1 MSQDHDANPNG
12 EHLETGPARS
22 PDVSTAVQ
30 TQICKVLVAGSV
42 GVGKTTAVSAAS
54 DTPTLKTEVL
64 PTDDTQMR
72 KESTTVAMDFNVVWL
87 DDGLKVHLYG
97 TPGQKRFDF
106 MWGVLAKGTAGVVL
120 LADSTSEDVF
130 GDMQIYLDAFE
141 PMIHRQ
147 QLVVG
152 VTRLGSDTDRVL
164 QTYRDYFSERKLRVP
179 VLEADPRSRHD
190 VIILIRASLA
200 AARLRKQS

>member
-1 MSQDHDANPNG
+1 MDHKA
-12 EHLETGPARS
+12 
-22 PDVSTAVQ
+22 

-54 DTPTLKTEVL
+54 DTPILTTEVQ
-64 PTDDTQMR
+64 PTDDTQLQ
-72 KESTTVAMDFNVVWL
+72 KKSTTVAMDFNVVWL
-87 DDGLKVHLYG
+87 DDGFKVHLYG

-120 LADSTSEDVF
+120 LANHQSPDVF
-130 GDMQIYLDAFE
+130 DEMRVYLDAFQ

-152 VTRLGSDTDRVL
+152 VTRMGNDTEKDL
-164 QTYRDYFSERKLRVP
+164 QKYRDYFTQRDMRVP

-200 AARLRKQS
+200 AARLGRQE

>member
-1 MSQDHDANPNG
+1 MTSN
-12 EHLETGPARS
+12 T
-22 PDVSTAVQ
+22 

-42 GVGKTTAVSAAS
+42 GVGKTTAVSSAS
-54 DTPTLKTEVL
+54 DAPTLTTEAQ
-64 PTDDTQMR
+64 PTDDTQLQ
-72 KESTTVAMDFNVVWL
+72 KDTTTVAMDFNVVWL

-106 MWGVLAKGTAGVVL
+106 MWSVLAKGASGVVL
-120 LADSTSEDVF
+120 LANHKSEDVF
-130 GDMQIYLDAFE
+130 ADMQIYLDAFE
-141 PMIHRQ
+141 PMIHKQ

-152 VTRLGSDTDRVL
+152 VTRLGNDGDKAL
-164 QTYRDYFSERKLRVP
+164 QSYRDYFSQRDMRVP

-200 AARLRKQS
+200 AAQIIQPA

>member
-1 MSQDHDANPNG
+1 MTDRDIVA
-12 EHLETGPARS
+12 ETMEARE
-22 PDVSTAVQ
+22 
-30 TQICKVLVAGSV
+30 TQICKVLVAGPV
-42 GVGKTTAVSAAS
+42 GVGKTTAVSVAS
-54 DTPTLKTEVL
+54 DTPILSTEVH
-64 PTDDTQMR
+64 PSDDTQLQ
-72 KESTTVAMDFNVVWL
+72 KESTTVAMDFNTVWL

-120 LADSTSEDVF
+120 LADNNSDNVF
-130 GDMQIYLDAFE
+130 LDIQAYLDAFE
-141 PMIHRQ
+141 PMIHKR

-152 VTRLGSDTDRVL
+152 VTRMENDSDQAL
-164 QTYRDYFSERKLRVP
+164 QPYRDYFAQRNMHVP

-200 AARLRKQS
+200 ADQLGRTA